1 MAITFAASWDYGL
14 FSLWGYLCSARASS
28 DNEVRNEIIQL
39 HADAKAGLAKV
50 AVYPKTSERGVL
62 KLGWTRRLAALEK
75 NPLEYGEGLAVRDEL
90 DAMRDDIDA
99 SIVTEA
105 SEARERAQAMRK
117 DGKDSKS
124 ASKPERRE
132 PARDPGDLADDTAF
146 AAGYAR
152 TAGINGGPSKV
163 TTRSKTKL
171 TASPPLPTVSPQ
183 QRWKQQQR
191 DMEAQCAQ
199 VASTVQPG
207 SRGNPGYGAH
217 PVTQDAVLER
227 LPDIDGAQWLQGRPD
242 AAGGEVRVMVAVHR
256 GRVVCTLW
264 TNGLSH
270 DASRRDNTYVVYE
283 QDGAKAKFARFSEA
297 KHPQDPNP

>member
-1 MAITFAASWDYGL
+1 MAITFAPSWNYGL
-14 FSLWGYLCSARASS
+14 FSLWGYLCSAKASS

-50 AVYPKTSERGVL
+50 AVYPKASERGIL
-62 KLGWTRRLAALEK
+62 KLGWARRLAALEK
-75 NPLEYGEGLAVRDEL
+75 KPLEYGEGLAVRDEL
-90 DAMRDDIDA
+90 DAMLDDIDDT
-99 SIVTEA
+99 IVTEA
-105 SEARERAQAMRK
+105 SEAQERARAMRK

-132 PARDPGDLADDTAF
+132 PARDPGDLSDDTAF

-183 QRWKQQQR
+183 QRWKHQQR

-217 PVTQDAVLER
+217 PVTQAAVLQR
-227 LPDIDGAQWLQGRPD
+227 LPAIDGAQWLQGRPD
-242 AAGGEVRVMVAVHR
+242 AAGGEVRVMVAVFK
-256 GRVVCTLW
+256 GKVVCTLW

-270 DASRRDNTYVVYE
+270 EPSRLANTYVVYE
-283 QDGAKAKFARFSEA
+283 QDGAKAKFDPLSVARHA
-297 KHPQDPNP
+297 QDPNP